1 MVVVCSTAPF
11 GGAVSTPQSTAMQ
24 RGKRE
29 RERGGGGG
37 RVIKS
42 AYILPGA
49 HWRPRHSIRSPLAPL
64 CGAYGLLILR
74 TDYVH
79 VALLMVC

>member
-1 MVVVCSTAPF
+1 MFDSTIWGSSQHTTVYSYAE
-11 GGAVSTPQSTAMQ
+11 
-24 RGKRE
+24 REERE
-29 RERGGGGG
+29 RERGG

-49 HWRPRHSIRSPLAPL
+49 HWRPQRSIRSPLAPL

-74 TDYVH
+74 TYYVH
-79 VALLMVC
+79 VAMLMVC